1 MIELMVVVIII
12 SVVAALTIPNITRRM
27 RERRSGEAAH
37 RVMLLYQEA
46 RMTAMGRGTAVLVR
60 YNHPGV
66 DESSLDVLIGQA
78 GNLAAAGCQQLP
90 IPSCTAIDWNIAAA
104 QQFRPLTS
112 FDPDDSGLYDRVTI
126 EMHSPSD
133 TPSFLDVCFTPMGRT
148 FVRQSQYVGFSEMTG
163 VYRADVFR
171 NEGGTKIG
179 RTRSVT
185 ILPNGAARLQ

>member
-1 MIELMVVVIII
+1 MVELMVVVIII
-12 SVVAALTIPNITRRM
+12 AVVAALTIPNITRRM

-60 YNHPGV
+60 YSQSGP
-66 DESSLDVLIGQA
+66 DDSSLEVRIGQA
-78 GNLAAAGCQQLP
+78 GSLAAAGCQQLP
-90 IPSCTAIDWNIAAA
+90 VPSCTAIDWNIEAS

-112 FDPDDSGLYDRVTI
+112 FAPSSGPYDRVTI
-126 EMHSPSD
+126 EMHSPSG
-133 TPSFLDVCFTPMGRT
+133 TPNFLDVCFTPMGRT
-148 FVRQSQYVGFSEMTG
+148 FVRENQYFGFSDMSG

-171 NEGGTKIG
+171 FEGGTKIG
-179 RTRSVT
+179 RTRSVV